1 MRAIIEYREFYK
13 KAVREFGQEG
23 NEEIVDFLA
32 SNPKAGK
39 KIEGFG
45 GLRRLTWLRKGKRE
59 TEFSI
64 YYHPGHRSL
73 PLAIISM
80 FRKNE
85 KMILEKIIEILIHD
99 KRPGSNI

>member
-1 MRAIIEYREFYK
+1 MRSTIEYNEFYK
-13 KAVREFGQEG
+13 KAIKEFGEEG
-23 NEEIVDFLA
+23 KEEIVDLLA

-45 GLRRLTWLRKGKRE
+45 GLRRLSWTQKGKKE
-59 TEFSI
+59 AEFNI
-64 YYHPGHRSL
+64 YYHPGHRNL

-99 KRPGSNI
+99 KRPGLNI